1 MNLTISG
8 HHLEITDALR
18 AYVNDKL
25 ARVVRHFDQIVD
37 IRVLLAVDNAAD
49 KEKRQRAECHIH
61 VKGNDVHAESHKQDM
76 YAAIDDLMDKL
87 DRQVTRHKS
96 KIQSIDADAQRRM
109 MQQQQQ

>member
-49 KEKRQRAECHIH
+49 KERRD
-61 VKGNDVHAESHKQDM
+61 NF
-76 YAAIDDLMDKL
+76 IDK
-87 DRQVTRHKS
+87 K
-96 KIQSIDADAQRRM
+96 
-109 MQQQQQ
+109 